1 MKFIFSLILLLSI
14 NVQSEPLAKRVH
26 ITTGQWPPYIDQSK
40 EHQGCVASLIKDVF
54 ALYGIET
61 RFVFMPW
68 ERAYQDG
75 MKSEFIGSAYWY
87 FSEQR
92 SEDYI
97 YTKHAITQEV
107 SRFYHLKSLPLKYH
121 TYTDLKPYTLLLNK
135 GLTYPKDL
143 LTSINNHNIKT
154 IEATYANKNFPL
166 ILRKRADVMIMDE
179 NTAKVYKHSL
189 SASQKAML
197 ATQKKPA
204 YIKRGF
210 LLINKQHKQYAEL
223 FNKGLYALLED
234 EEYLSQYEQ
243 HCSKVNNLR

>member
-1 MKFIFSLILLLSI
+1 MKFIFSLILLLSV
-14 NVQSEPLAKRVH
+14 NVQSKPLAKRVH

-135 GLTYPKDL
+135 GLTYPDDL
-143 LTSINNHNIKT
+143 LTSIKNHNIKAENLSKT
-154 IEATYANKNFPL
+154 LLKIEFRNCIERIISKLGNKTRIQIFHNLKDP
-166 ILRKRADVMIMDE
+166 
-179 NTAKVYKHSL
+179 
-189 SASQKAML
+189 KA
-197 ATQKKPA
+197 
-204 YIKRGF
+204 
-210 LLINKQHKQYAEL
+210 
-223 FNKGLYALLED
+223 
-234 EEYLSQYEQ
+234 
-243 HCSKVNNLR
+243 